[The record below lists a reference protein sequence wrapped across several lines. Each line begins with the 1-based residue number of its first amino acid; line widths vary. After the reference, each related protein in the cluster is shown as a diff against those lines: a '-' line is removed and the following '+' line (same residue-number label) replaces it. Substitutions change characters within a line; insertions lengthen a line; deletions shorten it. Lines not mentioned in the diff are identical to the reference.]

1 MPEIKESASADPIRL
16 LEDRVLKVETAHEML
31 SDRHDEFRQEMRT
44 EVQSLRKDL
53 QDVKAQLVPVVSGM
67 SDLKKMLQTANDDRT
82 AKDQALRLTVWAANT
97 LGPYLLIV
105 LVALA
110 AYLKGHLG

>member
-1 MPEIKESASADPIRL
+1 MPEIKDSASADPIRS

-53 QDVKAQLVPVVSGM
+53 QEVKSQLVPVVTGM
-67 SDLKKMLQTANDDRT
+67 SDLKNMLKKANDDRT

-97 LGPYLLIV
+97 LGPYLILV

>member
-1 MPEIKESASADPIRL
+1 MADDMADLAAEVRAL
-16 LEDRVLKVETAHEML
+16 QDRALKLETSHEML

-53 QDVKAQLVPVVSGM
+53 QEVKAQQTAIVTGM
-67 SDLKKMLQTANDDRT
+67 GELKTMLKNANDDRS
-82 AKDQALRLTVWAANT
+82 AKDQALKLTVWAANT
-97 LGPYLLIV
+97 LGPYLILV
-105 LVALA
+105 LVAAA